1 MFFGKGVL
9 ASRTMSSSEKPST
22 FAIAVPLTLAVLL
35 GLSVAGLFVAGWLG
49 REPGGVRAS
58 ILVESSCAEEWAE
71 RLLQRAGSV
80 GMGELSI
87 AVEGNQ
93 AQLLATLP
101 GLEDDLEAM
110 PILLTREG
118 RLEVFAGD
126 DAGGEPIATQAD
138 VVTIE
143 LGLNLKGH
151 PYVQVELQPA
161 AVDRLKAAGSPLAY
175 AVDGEIVDYYRA
187 DGPIRGSE
195 IRIQPRLATVKE
207 ELRVAT
213 DWNIALR
220 HGPAPCPVQDVR
232 IEVLP

>member
-22 FAIAVPLTLAVLL
+22 FAIAIPLTLAILL

-49 REPGGVRAS
+49 REPGGVRAE
-58 ILVESSCAEEWAE
+58 ILVESTCADAWAE

-80 GMGELSI
+80 GMGEASVT
-87 AVEGNQ
+87 VEANE
-93 AQLLATLP
+93 ARLLATLP

-110 PILLTREG
+110 PRLLTRGG
-118 RLEVFAGD
+118 RLEVFAGEE
-126 DAGGEPIATQAD
+126 ALGEPVATEAD
-138 VVTIE
+138 VITVD

-151 PYVQVELQPA
+151 PYVQLELQPA
-161 AVDRLKAAGSPLAY
+161 ATERLKASGSPLAY
-175 AVDGEIVDYYRA
+175 AVDGEIVDHYRA

-220 HGPAPCPVQDVR
+220 HGPAPCPAQDVR

>member
-9 ASRTMSSSEKPST
+9 AGRTMSSSEKPST
-22 FAIAVPLTLAVLL
+22 FAVAIPLTLAILL
-35 GLSVAGLFVAGWLG
+35 GVSVIGLFVAGWIG
-49 REPGGVRAS
+49 RSPGGVRAAIS
-58 ILVESSCAEEWAE
+58 VESACSEAWAE
-71 RLLQRAGSV
+71 RLVQRAGSV
-80 GMGELSI
+80 GMGEVSV

-93 AQLLATLP
+93 ARLLATLP
-101 GLEDDLEAM
+101 GLEDDLQTM

-118 RLEVFAGD
+118 RLEVF
-126 DAGGEPIATQAD
+126 GGEGSDGEPLATEAD
-138 VVTIE
+138 VMTVD

-151 PYVQVELQPA
+151 PYVQLELASA

-175 AVDGEIVDYYRA
+175 AVDGEIVDHYRA

-213 DWNIALR
+213 DWNIVLR
-220 HGPAPCPVQDVR
+220 HGPAPCPVENVDVQV
-232 IEVLP
+232 IQ